1 MTISPASY
9 KHTSTHTQISQIEL
23 QQFVAAL
30 QWLKVFHIDKPLN
43 EFLGA
48 LIFCTEFHSGHTKG
62 FLGCRSFKVYFY
74 KIANIPSYLYF
85 HPPNLSRQ
93 ASEAHESRNGI
104 EMIIKVKGQARSSK
118 GFQYKGRI
126 QMKRNPERVGK
137 VLRHYPAPRS
147 SFVRPADT
155 TISWTKNGMFWSHIL
170 CWIWNK

>member
-9 KHTSTHTQISQIEL
+9 KHTSTHTSFSSSSL
-23 QQFVAAL
+23 L
-30 QWLKVFHIDKPLN
+30 YRLKVFYIDKPLN

-62 FLGCRSFKVYFY
+62 FLGCRSFKVYFS

-118 GFQYKGRI
+118 GF
-126 QMKRNPERVGK
+126 
-137 VLRHYPAPRS
+137 
-147 SFVRPADT
+147 
-155 TISWTKNGMFWSHIL
+155 
-170 CWIWNK
+170 